1 VNFFFSDDKN
11 PCILTTDVDLFYKT
25 YLWSDFFSQTITTI
39 YIIYI
44 YMLKPFLDLIPFNDT
59 SQTVVQKGV
68 TKSEVFL
75 SLYLI

>member
-1 VNFFFSDDKN
+1 
-11 PCILTTDVDLFYKT
+11 
-25 YLWSDFFSQTITTI
+25 
-39 YIIYI
+39 
-44 YMLKPFLDLIPFNDT
+44 MLKPFLDLIPFNDT